1 MERVSLDELEGYS
14 DEHPVAKI
22 VYDSEAMRVVLFCLS
37 EGQEIPI
44 HVSTSEVLLQVLKG
58 RGSLVTDKEE
68 VKAGPGTIVTYAREE
83 PHGMKAVEK
92 MVILAT
98 IAPRP

>member
-1 MERVSLDELEGYS
+1 MERVNLDEMEEYS
-14 DEHPVAKI
+14 EEYPVAKI
-22 VYDSEAMRVVLFCLS
+22 VYDSEVMRIVLFCLN

-44 HVSTSEVLLQVLKG
+44 HVSTSEVMLHVLKG

-83 PHGMKAVEK
+83 PHGMKAEEK